1 MQTFIPP
8 YYQMIKQRILDQ
20 AQQMGMDVFEVQ
32 DFLEQKGLYEFN
44 FNIILDQMRNPGYV
58 NVLKRGAISYQQPVY

>member
-1 MQTFIPP
+1 ML
-8 YYQMIKQRILDQ
+8 KQRMLDQ

-32 DFLEQKGLYEFN
+32 DFLETKGLYETN

-58 NVLKRGAISYQQPVY
+58 NPLKRGAIAYQQPAFQAQP